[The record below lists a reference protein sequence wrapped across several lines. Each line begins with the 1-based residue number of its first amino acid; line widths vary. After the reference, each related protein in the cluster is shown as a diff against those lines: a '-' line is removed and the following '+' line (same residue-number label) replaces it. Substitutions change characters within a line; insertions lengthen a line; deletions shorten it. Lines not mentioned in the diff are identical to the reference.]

1 MKRRANA
8 GQSLRTITPVDVV
21 VIAILII
28 ASILMIVL
36 PPLFREENGAVTARI
51 TCGGELY
58 AEIDL
63 NAVAEAYEIELPTEP
78 KTTVAVEPGSIR
90 FVRADCPD
98 QVCVNTGALAQAG
111 DTAACV
117 PAGAV
122 ITLYAPDGGEEYDAI
137 AY

>member
-1 MKRRANA
+1 MKKKPAA
-8 GQSLRTITPVDVV
+8 EHGLRTITPIDVM

-28 ASILMIVL
+28 ASIIMIVL
-36 PPLFREENGAVTARI
+36 PPLFTEENGSITARI

-63 NAVAEAYEIELPTEP
+63 NAVAEAYEIELPTDP

-90 FVRADCPD
+90 FARASCPD
-98 QVCVNTGALAQAG
+98 QVCVNTGALTQAG

-122 ITLYAPDGGEEYDAI
+122 ITLYAPDGGASYDAI